1 MAEKSEI
8 SSKQRK
14 LAEAD
19 HHIAAAESLIARQT
33 SLLADLE
40 RDGHNTETARAL
52 LETMQRSLRE
62 MHAHRV
68 IIEAEPES

>member
-1 MAEKSEI
+1 MKL
-8 SSKQRK
+8 SKQQK

-19 HHIAAAESLIARQT
+19 HHIASAETLIDRQT
-33 SLLADLE
+33 YLLAELE

-52 LETMQRSLRE
+52 LEAMQQSLKQ